1 LVMNTMKK
9 QIEAFLMGLLAFGF
23 APGTAKF

>member
-1 LVMNTMKK
+1 MKK
-9 QIEAFLMGLLAFGF
+9 QIEAFLIGLLAFGF

>member
-1 LVMNTMKK
+1 LEMSPMKK

>member
-1 LVMNTMKK
+1 MKK

>member
-1 LVMNTMKK
+1 MEKSPKKK